1 MLSNFNKKA
10 YTEYLKNYSSKEI
23 VDLIN
28 LASIVEK
35 EANSRDNP
43 EEVAIIAGILKK
55 RVDEKWAV

>member
-1 MLSNFNKKA
+1 MLSNFDKKA
-10 YTEYLKNYSSKEI
+10 YTKYLKDYSSKEI
-23 VDLIN
+23 IDLIN